1 MENHTCIR
9 LGIIYNGNRTEW
21 SPIWSVIIR
30 AINKIGQPRSGSP
43 ICQSQVCLQT
53 ELDDTN
59 SCYQLIVTITISEK
73 KNLGQTSPVGTV
85 SKAKN
90 LEISQVFFLF
100 FLKVSVCCCG
110 YRDQFCD
117 WWIKLSGLSTIGCF
131 NCPIRGVRL
140 QPTVRLQLFRV
151 ISEI

>member
-1 MENHTCIR
+1 M
-9 LGIIYNGNRTEW
+9 
-21 SPIWSVIIR
+21 
-30 AINKIGQPRSGSP
+30 NKIKQPRSGSP

-90 LEISQVFFLF
+90 LEISQGFFF
-100 FLKVSVCCCG
+100 SSKVSGCCYG

-131 NCPIRGVRL
+131 NCPITGVRL
-140 QPTVRLQLFRV
+140 QPTDQLQLF
-151 ISEI
+151 SDT